1 MTLSVNPEVMLKIEN
16 FYMILLYVRS
26 DLTCPGPKIEKHTD
40 SGKSTSLVEWQ
51 HPVPTDYTGYKNA
64 EATCDSLSGTRFPIG
79 ETNVTCTA
87 IDRRG
92 VNKTCFFHVV
102 VSGTHT
108 VLSSNDKKGL
118 NLYVIV
124 IT

>member
-1 MTLSVNPEVMLKIEN
+1 MLQKIIENTTKIEN
-16 FYMILLYVRS
+16 SLRLCYMVTS
-26 DLTCPGPKIEKHTD
+26 DLTCPGPKMENHTD
-40 SGKSTSLVEWQ
+40 VGKSTSIVEWQ
-51 HPVPTDYTGYKNA
+51 HLVPTDYTGNKYA
-64 EATCDSLSGTRFPIG
+64 EATCDSPSGTRFPIG